1 MKTLLIISALFAAL
15 IPAGIAEAAGPSV
28 QQAEISASDG
38 LANQAFGAA
47 IAASGDT
54 LVVAP
59 IADNTSTKPSH
70 GVAYVFERPAG
81 SDWAHAK
88 QVARLTL
95 SGEAEASIGSVA
107 IDGDTIVV
115 GGTDHRTA
123 DKAGAG
129 AAFVFVKPAGGW
141 KDAHEDGNLTAD
153 DAAAND
159 GLGLGVAV
167 SGDTVVASSPGH
179 KVGTHAQQGAVY
191 V

>member
-1 MKTLLIISALFAAL
+1 MKTLLIVSALFAAL
-15 IPAGIAEAAGPSV
+15 IPAAIAQAAGPSI
-28 QQAEISASDG
+28 QQAKISAADG

-59 IADNTSTKPSH
+59 IADNSSSKPSH

-123 DKAGAG
+123 DKSGAA
-129 AAFVFVKPAGGW
+129 AAFVFVKPTGGW
-141 KDAHEDGNLTAD
+141 QDANENGTLTAD
-153 DAAAND
+153 DAATNE
-159 GLGLGVAV
+159 GLGIAVSV
-167 SGDTVVASSPGH
+167 SGDTVVA
-179 KVGTHAQQGAVY
+179 
-191 V
+191 